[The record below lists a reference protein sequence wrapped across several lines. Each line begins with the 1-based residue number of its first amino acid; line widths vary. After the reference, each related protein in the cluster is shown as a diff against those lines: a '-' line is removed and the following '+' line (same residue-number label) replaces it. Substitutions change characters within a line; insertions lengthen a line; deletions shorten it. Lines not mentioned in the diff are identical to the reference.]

1 MNIIYNKIR
10 MKPVNV
16 RQSTQNIHSK
26 NTFYLV
32 LYNIE
37 VYATVIQ
44 SDYSSLLTINFTK
57 KIKWVTLSYFNQ
69 S

>member
-1 MNIIYNKIR
+1 
-10 MKPVNV
+10 MKLVHV

-37 VYATVIQ
+37 VYATIVTIQ
-44 SDYSSLLTINFTK
+44 ACHHWELVNYLLILPKRLNG
-57 KIKWVTLSYFNQ
+57 
-69 S
+69 